1 MDAILRREH
10 LETGDNL
17 NSKIDYIVTLS
28 GTMAGTYQVNIR
40 YIPDLA
46 ILNPASLKTYLTK
59 LAAMEWDRLEAV
71 GLTILNDLNNELV
84 PRWVQ
89 VTVSGNSADMAHR
102 VTLEDRQPRWD
113 NPKLLSRIGPL

>member
-1 MDAILRREH
+1 MDAILRRER

-46 ILNPASLKTYLTK
+46 ILEPASLKTYLTT
-59 LAAMEWDRLEAV
+59 LAATEWDRLEAV
-71 GLTILNDLNNELV
+71 GLAILNDLNNELV

-89 VTVSGNSADMAHR
+89 VTVSGNGADMAHR

-113 NPKLLSRIGPL
+113 NPTLLSRMSPL